1 MRAQTRLLSLLACLF
16 AAASCQLPPDRAGGG
31 EDVGVVKVALFNVP
45 TNGTCLRFTTIGGP
59 RTVTQKVDAP
69 SGGDLMT
76 TLQGLPFGPA
86 LSISADAFAGTCDQ
100 LTDNSLATY
109 QSDIQMVTLA
119 TGETKALTFTLRPTA
134 NVTGTVDFVY
144 MTMAPSSFNYGNI
157 VIMQPGPIG
166 NFTFKNIGLVPTS
179 PLTTTLNVISGS
191 APDFT
196 IVTNTCTGM
205 LMPGMICTVA
215 VRMNPQT
222 AGPKAA
228 SLTMSALQGGTLTA
242 MLAGVGWNPAKLTM
256 TPATG
261 AFGSAPL
268 MTPSTPIDFTLTN
281 MGDQPTG
288 PITPMFTG
296 PDFMI
301 SQNQCPPTLPG
312 LQSCHLFVRFMPTA
326 IGTRTGTFS
335 AVATPGGMVSAS
347 LSGTGTSP
355 LTISPTTYSFGS
367 SPVGAGGLSTTFT
380 VTNTSTLGSAPLT
393 TVAAPAAF
401 RVTTN
406 NCAGRTLGPA
416 MSCTMTVQ
424 LFPTAAGAVSGS
436 LTVNAQTGWSAAATL
451 SGTGT

>member
-1 MRAQTRLLSLLACLF
+1 MRAQTRLLALLTSF
-16 AAASCQLPPDRAGGG
+16 TAASCQLPPDRAGGG

-100 LTDNSLATY
+100 LGEDSLATY

-179 PLTTTLNVISGS
+179 PLTTTLNVTAGS

-256 TPATG
+256 TPPTG
-261 AFGSAPL
+261 AFGSSPL
-268 MTPSTPIDFTLTN
+268 MVPSTPIDFTLTN
-281 MGDQPTG
+281 AGD
-288 PITPMFTG
+288 
-296 PDFMI
+296 
-301 SQNQCPPTLPG
+301 
-312 LQSCHLFVRFMPTA
+312 
-326 IGTRTGTFS
+326 
-335 AVATPGGMVSAS
+335 
-347 LSGTGTSP
+347 
-355 LTISPTTYSFGS
+355 
-367 SPVGAGGLSTTFT
+367 
-380 VTNTSTLGSAPLT
+380 
-393 TVAAPAAF
+393 
-401 RVTTN
+401 
-406 NCAGRTLGPA
+406 
-416 MSCTMTVQ
+416 
-424 LFPTAAGAVSGS
+424 
-436 LTVNAQTGWSAAATL
+436 
-451 SGTGT
+451 